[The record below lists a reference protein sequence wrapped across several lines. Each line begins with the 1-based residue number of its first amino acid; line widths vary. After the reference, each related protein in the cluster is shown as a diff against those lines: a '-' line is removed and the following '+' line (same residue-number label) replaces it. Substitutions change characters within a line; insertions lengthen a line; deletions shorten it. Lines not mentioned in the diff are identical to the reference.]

1 MSTTT
6 ESNIKCVVHR
16 ITLGDVDDP
25 ELYIAMPLY
34 DWQYSDEGS
43 WIMTHSVETP
53 YWRTSPFPFT
63 SYGIQYDV
71 VAVFTPK
78 DHTFWML
85 KWGAD
90 KR

>member
-6 ESNIKCVVHR
+6 ESNIKCIVHR

-25 ELYIAMPLY
+25 EVYIALPLHA
-34 DWQYSDEGS
+34 WQHSEEGS
-43 WIMTHSVETP
+43 WIMAHSVEPP
-53 YWRTSPFPFT
+53 YWKTSPFPFT
-63 SYGIQYDV
+63 SFGIQYDI
-71 VAVFTPK
+71 VAVLTPQ

-90 KR
+90 KT